1 MGWSLVGWNW
11 IICSMGPPL
20 VGWIAFTEEIFLW
33 LKQNYGLYWFMVDIT
48 WYNYSSWGLYFHQPN
63 QLITGGHHPVIIN
76 KNTLISFSLTRVF
89 ATWSGLIFA
98 VCTSAL
104 RRCFTQAVLAVS
116 AASHFAPLRQ
126 RSGHFR
132 RAPKL
137 CLSRGRPEFER
148 RWEAKEYLRY
158 RHIYTSRLSLI
169 QIIYKWYTHYIQIIY
184 TLYTN
189 CDIKLMSTKQQLPIN
204 GFEIMGWSKH
214 RVHRNFTRTPC
225 FPTHKGFFSLQ
236 TSPATHSGNIT
247 YNTHIYIYIYM
258 AVCQNLVPL

>member
-1 MGWSLVGWNW
+1 
-11 IICSMGPPL
+11 
-20 VGWIAFTEEIFLW
+20 
-33 LKQNYGLYWFMVDIT
+33 MVDIT

-247 YNTHIYIYIYM
+247 YNTHIYIWQCVKTLYP
-258 AVCQNLVPL
+258 CSSHQNSW